1 MKKLSIILTIIML
14 VGLFASCEGIG
25 DSSFEDTEK
34 NKIFEFSYEIEKTEY
49 LRGEEI
55 QIKTYVK
62 NISGRAQKYMGC
74 SGNDYIPWA
83 ELYYLTDDGAYGGN
97 LDEYDALQFPCDVVE
112 KTIKKGEVGSYTYV
126 FRIPTDAV
134 CGEYSLKLWRGEESR
149 VFENILKITDVTA
162 QNVNEEY
169 NYSPISVS
177 AGGASV
183 NPIRTVSSFY
193 VHHADGTSAIG
204 CDGMGVWNYFGK
216 DNTDVSTF
224 PLLVYGGEIGVDI
237 PEYTEIQVV
246 AIYDL
251 ECNRVNGYNNT
262 SLRELDYLP
271 AGEYIVV
278 FSVRYDTKPC
288 NPNEYEQYD
297 YEDFFRLTVPSK
309 TAEKTEYNY
318 SSVMIKSGDF
328 DIRPIQC
335 MLWVE
340 EHKKEGALSYDGLGV
355 SQIIKNKEDH
365 SGFPTIFYKGNLQVY
380 PPVNV
385 NLYTAKVKVYDTDYN
400 ELKYSFEKIEDI
412 RTLLPGEYLVVF
424 REVADGRGCDPD
436 ITEYSVRCNE
446 CIFKF
451 IVPESSIGSFSFEN
465 DSKTYKAG
473 EPGVI
478 SQGFKNTSES
488 PVRNSTEAAERAKN
502 ECTIGYDAVTV
513 LYDGWDNMWSVT
525 FYTRGTL
532 GGCQTVYLDSKGITR
547 LIVYGE

>member
-1 MKKLSIILTIIML
+1 MKKLSIILVLIML
-14 VGLFASCEGIG
+14 VGLFSSCEGIG
-25 DSSFEDTEK
+25 DSSLEDSEK
-34 NKIFEFSYEIEKTEY
+34 NKIFEFSYEIEKSEY

-97 LDEYDALQFPCDVVE
+97 LEEYNALQFPCDEVE
-112 KTIKKGEVGSYTYV
+112 KTIKKGAVGSHTYV
-126 FRIPTDAV
+126 FKIPTDAV
-134 CGEYSLKLWRGEESR
+134 CGEYSLKLWRGDDSR
-149 VFENILKITDVTA
+149 VFENILRVTDTTSQNENEKYKYSSITV
-162 QNVNEEY
+162 
-169 NYSPISVS
+169 SS
-177 AGGASV
+177 AGKTV
-183 NPIRTVSSFY
+183 NPIRTGTSCY
-193 VHHADGTSAIG
+193 IQHADGTVAIG
-204 CDGMGVWNYFGK
+204 CDGLGVWQYFR
-216 DNTDVSTF
+216 DDDTDVSTF
-224 PLLVYGGEIGVDI
+224 PLLVYEGGLDIEI
-237 PEYTEIQVV
+237 PEYTKITRTS
-246 AIYDL
+246 IYGLNYEELHSDFS
-251 ECNRVNGYNNT
+251 V
-262 SLRELDYLP
+262 RELDYLP
-271 AGEYIVV
+271 AGEYLVV
-278 FSVRYDTKPC
+278 FSVSYDTKPRD
-288 NPNEYEQYD
+288 PNAYEQYS
-297 YEDFFRLTVPSK
+297 YQDFFRLTVPSK
-309 TAEKTEYNY
+309 SAEKTEYNY
-318 SSVMIKSGDF
+318 SSVMIQSGDF

-340 EHKKEGALSYDGLGV
+340 EHKKEGALSYDGSGV
-355 SQIIKNKEDH
+355 YKIIRDKEDH

-412 RTLLPGEYLVVF
+412 STLLPGEYLIVF

-451 IVPESSIGSFSFEN
+451 IVPESSIGSFSFDN
-465 DSKTYKAG
+465 ISKTYKAG

-488 PVRNSTEAAERAKN
+488 SVTNSTEAAERAKN
-502 ECTIGYDAVTV
+502 ECTIEYDTVTV
-513 LYDGWDNMWSVT
+513 LYDDWDNIWSVT
-525 FYTRGTL
+525 FSTRGTL
-532 GGCQTVYLDSKGITR
+532 GGCQTVYLDSKGVAL